1 MSLVVA
7 DILLHGLNV
16 WFFWDVADVLGD
28 KFLNVNDGSEGD
40 GLLHH
45 PHDLLVVDIPLGQQI
60 RLVLLVGVIQFCPDA
75 VWF

>member
-7 DILLHGLNV
+7 DVLLHGLNV
-16 WFFWDVADVLGD
+16 RLFWDVADVLGD
-28 KFLNVNDGSEGD
+28 KFLDVHDGTKGNC
-40 GLLHH
+40 LLHH